1 MPRLLTNI
9 VLLITVV
16 CCSLFYFLHGRKSTV
31 FYGDA
36 LGYYLYLPATF
47 IYGNHGQYNQLPP
60 DKEIGQGI
68 FNYTADMNT
77 LLPKSPKGFTVNQY
91 TYGAAAFEFPF
102 FITAHLFEKITG
114 RKANGFSSTYENAI
128 RLAGIFYLLVGLF
141 FLFKSLQEFVNRNTA
156 IITCCFLL
164 IGTNLFWFSFYQSGM
179 AHVVLFFLYAA
190 LLYFTIQVHKQQKLV
205 SFIAIGLAVGFIT
218 VIRPSDILCL
228 LLPVCYSVYNR
239 STLQQKIQLLQR
251 NKANI
256 LIAAVYFVLPF
267 VPQLIYWKQYAGSFF
282 YDSYVGQSFDFLHP
296 KIIAGVFGFKNGW
309 LAYTPLMILALCGL
323 FLYKKFK
330 TISLSIF
337 LILPVYMYV
346 IYSWWSYNYING
358 FGSRPMI
365 HLYPLLAIPF
375 AVLLNAAVSKGKA
388 ATAGLLTAVVFCTFI
403 NIKQSVQQA
412 KGEMWSEDSNAAF
425 NLQTLFKRQLDY
437 NDLVAAD
444 NGQHQPSSTVLTTTK
459 AQQLN
464 FSDSV
469 AKTDHITI
477 TAEQEYSPAAV
488 KLFAT
493 TADEKAKWIKA
504 SGYFNSPEQIYDW
517 YRYHLLVV
525 TVTRNGELLL
535 WQSIKINNKIGIADS
550 SCKEHDRINLRHADV
565 NQWGH
570 VYFYVPLQVQLQK
583 GDEVTALVWNMARKS
598 LLVKQLK
605 LELLR

>member
-1 MPRLLTNI
+1 MPRLFTNI
-9 VLLITVV
+9 VLLITIL
-16 CCSLFYFLHGRKSTV
+16 CCALFYFLHGRKSTV

-47 IYGNHGQYNQLPP
+47 IYGNHGQYQQLPT
-60 DKEIGQGI
+60 DKDIDQGI
-68 FNYTADMNT
+68 HNYTSDMNT
-77 LLPKSPKGFTVNQY
+77 QLPKSPKGFTVNQY
-91 TYGAAAFEFPF
+91 TYGTAAFEFPF
-102 FITAHLFEKITG
+102 FITAHLLEKITG

-128 RLAGIFYLLVGLF
+128 RVAGVFYLLIGLF
-141 FLFKSLQEFVNRNTA
+141 LVFKSLQEFVNRNTA
-156 IITCCFLL
+156 IVTCCFIL
-164 IGTNLFWFSFYQSGM
+164 IGTNLFWFSFYQPGM
-179 AHVVLFFLYAA
+179 AHVILFFLYAA
-190 LLYFTIQVHKQQKLV
+190 LIYFTIQVHKRQKLV
-205 SFIAIGLAVGFIT
+205 YFIAIGLTAGFIT
-218 VIRPSDILCL
+218 VTRPSDILCL
-228 LLPVCYSVYNR
+228 LIPICYAVYNR
-239 STLQQKIQLLQR
+239 SSLLQKIQLLKH
-251 NKANI
+251 NALNI
-256 LIAAVYFVLPF
+256 FITAVYFLLPF
-267 VPQLIYWKQYAGSFF
+267 VPQFIYWKQYGGSFF
-282 YDSYVGQSFDFLHP
+282 YDSYASQSFDFLHP

-323 FLYKKFK
+323 FFYKKFK
-330 TISLSIF
+330 TISLSVF

-375 AVLLNAAVSKGKA
+375 AVLLQTAVSKSKVTA
-388 ATAGLLTAVVFCTFI
+388 AALFTVAVFCSFA
-403 NIKQSVQQA
+403 NLKQSVQQA
-412 KGEMWSEDSNAAF
+412 KGELWSEDSNAAF
-425 NLQTLFKRQLDY
+425 NLQTLFKQNLDY

-444 NGQHQPSSTVLTTTK
+444 IGQHQPSSTVLTTTA

-488 KLFAT
+488 KLIAA

-535 WQSIKINNKIGIADS
+535 WQSINKIGLADS
-550 SCKEHDRINLRHADV
+550 SCKVHDQIQLRHADV

-570 VYFYVPLQVQLQK
+570 VYFYAPLHFQLQK
-583 GDEVTALVWNMARKS
+583 GDEVTALLWNMARKS